1 MWNRLA
7 MEGMGG
13 QRRFKDANE
22 RKRRRGWT
30 KIRTGVQKKKTGLF
44 LVKTMA
50 I

>member
-1 MWNRLA
+1 MWNKLA

-13 QRRFKDANE
+13 QGRFKDAKE
-22 RKRRRGWT
+22 RRRKRGWT
-30 KIRTGVQKKKTGLF
+30 KIRTGVRKKKTGLF